1 MRSISALSAID
12 CRRRSQSHLHI
23 TRLIGDW
30 SAGAVRFERDGE
42 RLLAAYV
49 AEGLAG
55 IGGMTIEPTMSGAL
69 RMRRFYIR
77 PAMRRRGI
85 GRMLALSLL
94 DHARPCCSIVTVHV
108 GNDAAAKFW
117 ESLGFQPRA
126 RTAIAMFSSS
136 MGQAALTAKRRCF
149 DNHSRRNHTCRFD
162 LSCRP
167 QAPISLRRMV
177 WRASNRSTSAI
188 SSAESLAP
196 GLRSVAD
203 LMTPRLASTY
213 LRQARPMPC
222 CCS

>member
-1 MRSISALSAID
+1 MHWYCHEID
-12 CRRRSQSHLHI
+12 IRIIRDRLPQEIANLETDARQEGHLHI

-126 RTAIAMFSSS
+126 R
-136 MGQAALTAKRRCF
+136 
-149 DNHSRRNHTCRFD
+149 
-162 LSCRP
+162 
-167 QAPISLRRMV
+167 
-177 WRASNRSTSAI
+177 NRYSHVLELDGSGCPDGEKT
-188 SSAESLAP
+188 LF
-196 GLRSVAD
+196 
-203 LMTPRLASTY
+203 
-213 LRQARPMPC
+213 RQP
-222 CCS
+222 